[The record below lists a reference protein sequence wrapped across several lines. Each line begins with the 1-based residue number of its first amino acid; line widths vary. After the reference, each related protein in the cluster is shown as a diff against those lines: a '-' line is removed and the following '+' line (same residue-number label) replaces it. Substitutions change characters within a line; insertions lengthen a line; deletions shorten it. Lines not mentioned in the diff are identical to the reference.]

1 MKVLR
6 KEFIIAKNQCAHTMT
21 ERRILEELDSPFIV
35 KLAFAFQTEDKL
47 YFVLE
52 YVPGG
57 ELFFHLKQ
65 RGRFNEQEV
74 RFYAAEIITFL
85 SQLHNNG
92 IIYRDLKPENILVNK
107 NGHLKFT
114 DFGLSKDGMEF

>member
-6 KEFIIAKNQCAHTMT
+6 KEFIISKNQCAHTMT

-52 YVPGG
+52 YVAGG